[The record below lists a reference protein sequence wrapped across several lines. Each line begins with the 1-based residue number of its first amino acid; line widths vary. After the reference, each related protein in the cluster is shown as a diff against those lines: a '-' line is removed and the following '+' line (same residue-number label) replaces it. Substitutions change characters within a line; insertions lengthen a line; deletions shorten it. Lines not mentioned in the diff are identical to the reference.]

1 MKKLVRQILD
11 YKAKNLS
18 ILQIAVLEDID
29 IYYCQ
34 LEPDE
39 HARYRNL
46 LDRDE
51 IVINIL
57 DDEEVQRESFYDVLM
72 NVLMYRDRKPL
83 K

>member
-1 MKKLVRQILD
+1 MEAFAQRIID
-11 YKAKNLS
+11 YKEEKLT
-18 ILQIAVLEDID
+18 ILQVAALENID

-34 LEPDE
+34 MEVDE

-57 DDEEVQRESFYDVLM
+57 DDEETQLASFYDVL
-72 NVLMYRDRKPL
+72 LSLLLYRKTSR
-83 K
+83 

>member
-1 MKKLVRQILD
+1 MEKLAQRIIK
-11 YKAKNLS
+11 YKEEKLS
-18 ILQIAVLEDID
+18 ILQIALLENID

-34 LEPDE
+34 LEVDE

-57 DDEEVQRESFYDVLM
+57 DDEETQLKAFYEVL
-72 NVLMYRDRKPL
+72 LSLLLYRRTQER
-83 K
+83 